1 LIFSGNIANSS
12 KIKKLCH
19 NQIYMKVTI
28 LNTSVLANYGSYEYS
43 PISLNDAKNLVTA
56 NAFQSAI
63 GHQSTAEVLTEL
75 LEVKVVA
82 NRLEFFQTVDD
93 IALIFKLRSRPP
105 EGKILTSEEI
115 EEIGYDFGILRRLK

>member
-1 LIFSGNIANSS
+1 MIFSGNIANSS
-12 KIKKLCH
+12 ETAKFRH
-19 NQIYMKVTI
+19 NHVYMKVTL
-28 LNTSVLANYGSYEYS
+28 LNTSVLANYGSYEYL
-43 PISLNDAKNLVTA
+43 PISLDEAKDLVRE

-75 LEVKVVA
+75 LGVKVVA

-105 EGKILTSEEI
+105 EGKILSGEEI